1 MADVVGDRQATVVAR
16 SGRSADDLTL
26 DALAAG
32 ELETADIMISAD
44 ALRTQA
50 ARARDNGY
58 PPLSDNLERAAELTA
73 LPDDE
78 ILSMYEALRPFRS
91 TAAEL
96 EAIAARLDEAAAI
109 RCAALVREAAEA
121 YAARDCLRREGD

>member
-1 MADVVGDRQATVVAR
+1 MADVVAR
-16 SGRSADDLTL
+16 SGRAANGVTV

-32 ELETADIMISAD
+32 QLTTEDIMISAETLL
-44 ALRTQA
+44 AQA
-50 ARARDNGY
+50 VQAREHGYEPLARNF
-58 PPLSDNLERAAELTA
+58 ERAAEMTR

-78 ILSMYEALRPFRS
+78 ILAMYEALRPFRS

-96 EAIAARLDEAAAI
+96 EAVAARLGSAAAP

-121 YAARDCLRREGD
+121 YAARGCLRAD